1 MRCYD
6 GEAANASE
14 QVYDLCHFF
23 FGIICKNK
31 HFSRNLSNDSDKKR
45 RPSHFSQQR
54 LSPNL
59 HPAKSEPFLPQVLQR
74 GADMIYCV
82 VNAE

>member
-14 QVYDLCHFF
+14 QVYDLC
-23 FGIICKNK
+23 
-31 HFSRNLSNDSDKKR
+31 
-45 RPSHFSQQR
+45 HFSQQR

-59 HPAKSEPFLPQVLQR
+59 HPAKSEPFLPQVFQR
-74 GADMIYCV
+74 GADMIHCV
-82 VNAE
+82 VDAKEAVVGCRVKYWK